1 MYEISGSGLEDRE
14 DNVEIMKGNR
24 NYGIDGIVNGTVIY
38 RFIIRSF
45 SRFCSRYLK

>member
-24 NYGIDGIVNGTVIY
+24 NYGIDLLKIVMDSVKY
-38 RFIIRSF
+38 F
-45 SRFCSRYLK
+45 SQI